1 MQIHNAVSWTLS
13 SSTSNDNVNNYNNN
27 GDVGP
32 PALEVKISSGDLRN
46 AQLATDP
53 AWK

>member
-1 MQIHNAVSWTLS
+1 MQIHNAVSKTLS
-13 SSTSNDNVNNYNNN
+13 SSTSDDSFNNYNNN
-27 GDVGP
+27 CVAGP